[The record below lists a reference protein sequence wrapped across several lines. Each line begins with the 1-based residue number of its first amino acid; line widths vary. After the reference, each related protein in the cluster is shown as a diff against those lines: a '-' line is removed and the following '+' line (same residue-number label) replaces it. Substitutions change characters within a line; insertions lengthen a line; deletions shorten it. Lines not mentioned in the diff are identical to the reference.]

1 VEKDVQRMGLQCSD
15 VLGIGLSGEG
25 VWGFS
30 SLAVKRQPTILGR
43 NGVLTLVVVVVVGVS
58 GKQS

>member
-1 VEKDVQRMGLQCSD
+1 VKKDVQKMGLQCSD

-30 SLAVKRQPTILGR
+30 SLAVKR
-43 NGVLTLVVVVVVGVS
+43 
-58 GKQS
+58 